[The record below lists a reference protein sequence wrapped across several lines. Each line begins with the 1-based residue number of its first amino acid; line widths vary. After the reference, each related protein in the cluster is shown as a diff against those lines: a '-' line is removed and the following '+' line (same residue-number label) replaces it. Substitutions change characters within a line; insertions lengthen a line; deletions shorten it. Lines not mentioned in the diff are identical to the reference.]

1 MNASYIIKHLG
12 LTRLPYEGGFY
23 RETYRSS
30 ETISH
35 SALPPRYTAEK
46 AFGTAIYYLIT
57 TDTFSLLHRLPS
69 DEVFHFYLG
78 DPITMLQLHPDGSCE
93 TIILGNNIREGHCLQ
108 YAVPK
113 GTWQGLMLIDGGH
126 FALLGTTMA
135 PAFDFLDFEP
145 GKREDLIKMYPDYSH
160 IIERFTVE

>member
-12 LTRLPYEGGFY
+12 LTRLPDEGGFY

-57 TDTFSLLHRLPS
+57 TDTFSSLHRLPS

-78 DPITMLQLHPDGSCE
+78 DPVTMLQLHPDGSGE
-93 TIILGNNIREGHCLQ
+93 IIILGNNIREGHCLQ
-108 YAVPK
+108 CAVPMSV
-113 GTWQGLMLIDGGH
+113 WQGLMLKDGGSY
-126 FALLGTTMA
+126 ALLGTTMT
-135 PAFDFLDFEP
+135 PAFDFSDFEL
-145 GKREDLIKMYPDYSH
+145 GKREDLIKKYPDYSH
-160 IIERFTVE
+160 IIKRLTVE